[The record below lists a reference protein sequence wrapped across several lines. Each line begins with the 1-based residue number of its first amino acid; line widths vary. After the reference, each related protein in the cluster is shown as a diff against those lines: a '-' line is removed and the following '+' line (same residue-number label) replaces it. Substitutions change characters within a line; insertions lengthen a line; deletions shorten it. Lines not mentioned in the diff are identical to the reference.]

1 MIKSGGVSSSCECVI
16 EMCDYGV
23 LYKGNLG
30 SVDYLF
36 LKKDFFF
43 FLKNLALAT

>member
-1 MIKSGGVSSSCECVI
+1 
-16 EMCDYGV
+16 MCDYGV

-36 LKKDFFF
+36 LKKIF